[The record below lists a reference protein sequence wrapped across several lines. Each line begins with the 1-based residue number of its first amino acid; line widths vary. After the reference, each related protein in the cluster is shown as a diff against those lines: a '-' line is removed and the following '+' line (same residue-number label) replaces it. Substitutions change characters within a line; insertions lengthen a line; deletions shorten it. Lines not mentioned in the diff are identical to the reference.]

1 MYYGENGEPID
12 AAKTRK
18 VYFPKGCDWFDF
30 YTNEKYSGGTWIEV
44 SAPLDTIPLF
54 VKDGSVIPVT
64 EPALSTEEQT
74 EKIEYRRFG
83 NVTVPYEMYSDAGD
97 GYAYE
102 KGEYTIETVL

>member
-1 MYYGENGEPID
+1 M
-12 AAKTRK
+12 
-18 VYFPKGCDWFDF
+18 
-30 YTNEKYSGGTWIEV
+30 
-44 SAPLDTIPLF
+44 
-54 VKDGSVIPVT
+54 T

-74 EKIEYRRFG
+74 GEVEYRRFG